1 MKKPSSKPS
10 KPLTCVDAFC
20 GAGGLSLGLS
30 KAGFDVRYAFDNNDV
45 AIQTYNNFF
54 KGHHGEVRDART
66 ITGLEIKTKAL
77 LVNPGEL
84 DILPIEEELDL
95 LAGGPPCQ
103 GFSRQRKNACEGLD
117 ERNTLVLE
125 YARIVSE
132 VRPRAF
138 VLENVD
144 MLGLVRGQKVF
155 DSVRRLEEY
164 ELFPHFYNSA
174 DYGVPQTRVRFITV
188 GIRKDLDTEF
198 VIPPPTVKKW
208 KTVGDVL
215 AGLPEPPAD
224 YSTHPKY
231 FNHQNARVTQANTF
245 RFSFVP
251 QGGGWQ
257 NIPFEH
263 RLPCHQRVN
272 TDKGGWPDCFGRLEW
287 DGQCPTIT
295 GGFDSFTRGRYGHP
309 LHDRPLTP
317 REAARIQGFPDS
329 FEFIG
334 TRAEVRKQIGNAVP
348 PPLATAIGKAIK
360 KALSVRKN

>member
-1 MKKPSSKPS
+1 MASSLKHKPTH
-10 KPLTCVDAFC
+10 LTCVDAFC

-30 KAGFDVRYAFDNNDV
+30 KSGFDVRYAFDNNDI
-45 AIQTYNNFF
+45 AIQSYNAFF
-54 KGHHGEVRDART
+54 KGSHGEVRDART
-66 ITGLEIKTKAL
+66 ITGEEIKAKAGL
-77 LVNPGEL
+77 SPSQ
-84 DILPIEEELDL
+84 ELDL

-103 GFSRQRKNACEGLD
+103 GFSRQRKNACQGLD
-117 ERNTLVLE
+117 ERNTLVLD
-125 YARIVSE
+125 YARIVKE
-132 VRPRAF
+132 VKPKAF

-144 MLGLVRGQKVF
+144 MLGLIRGKDIYDRVRE
-155 DSVRRLEEY
+155 LEEY

-188 GIRKDLDTEF
+188 GIRKDLNASFT
-198 VIPPPTVKKW
+198 VPPPTVKKW

-215 AGLPEPPAD
+215 AGLPEPPDD
-224 YSTHPKY
+224 YSTHPLF
-231 FNHQNARVTQANTF
+231 FNHQNARVTAANIF

-257 NIPFEH
+257 DIPFEH

-272 TDKGGWPDCFGRLEW
+272 PNKGGWPDCFGRLEW

-329 FEFIG
+329 FEFKG
-334 TRAEVRKQIGNAVP
+334 TRADVRKQIGNAVP
-348 PPLATAIGKAIK
+348 PPLATAIGKAII
-360 KALSVRKN
+360 ASLTRS